1 MNPADWEV
9 RYRGLT
15 DDELAQLAMESQQL
29 SPEANISLGREI
41 SRRGI
46 NHKELDSRRA
56 DSKPDPKARTQWDRE
71 KTYSLFPSL
80 QRMGETLS
88 AWQKYRRQT
97 GKWPF
102 LSITF
107 SFVHLLAD
115 LTALAFLVWYGAQH
129 RWSKGRFILVVMPCY
144 SSMSWCQTG

>member
-46 NHKELDSRRA
+46 NHKELDSHRA
-56 DSKPDPKARTQWDRE
+56 DSKPDPKARTQWDSE
-71 KTYSLFPSL
+71 KT
-80 QRMGETLS
+80 
-88 AWQKYRRQT
+88 
-97 GKWPF
+97 
-102 LSITF
+102 
-107 SFVHLLAD
+107 
-115 LTALAFLVWYGAQH
+115 
-129 RWSKGRFILVVMPCY
+129 
-144 SSMSWCQTG
+144 

>member
-41 SRRGI
+41 SRGGI

-71 KTYSLFPSL
+71 KNLFAFSEPSKD
-80 QRMGETLS
+80 GGD
-88 AWQKYRRQT
+88 A
-97 GKWPF
+97 
-102 LSITF
+102 
-107 SFVHLLAD
+107 
-115 LTALAFLVWYGAQH
+115 
-129 RWSKGRFILVVMPCY
+129 
-144 SSMSWCQTG
+144 